1 MPKFASAYL
10 RCSDPRQDKSIEQQR
25 AEIQRRADADGYVRM
40 STPDPSTTP
49 DNLAA
54 A

>member
-1 MPKFASAYL
+1 MRGDVVQLMDDDLFEKMKLMLVMLGRSQHTVDIYL
-10 RCSDPRQDKSIEQQR
+10 
-25 AEIQRRADADGYVRM
+25 RM